1 MSLNEGGWENYV
13 NARHGSAQ
21 GDASHPVEILG
32 LEHSIEKIRR
42 YVLGVQD
49 PVEGFW
55 VDQLEADATIPA
67 EYLMLRRYIGRVDGD
82 REERLVRYIRSIQMD
97 DGGWYLYYGGP
108 SDISATVK
116 SYFALKL
123 AGVSPDEP
131 FMARARENILSKGG
145 VVNANVFTKITL
157 ALFGQY
163 PWDGIPCMPAE
174 IMMLPRWF
182 YFNLYEVSY
191 WSRVVIVPLL
201 IIFDKKPLCRIPD
214 AQGVSELFT
223 VPPANLD
230 RKLHDKRFV
239 KEKRLFSWKNF
250 FLHVD
255 DLLRF
260 YEKHK
265 NRELRAM
272 AVKQSYD
279 WMTERMKGEG
289 GLGAIYPAM
298 AFSVI
303 ALRCMG
309 HGDGDQ
315 LYEQAIKSIED
326 LEVELAAEDMMYLQP
341 CVSPVWDTPIAINA
355 LFESGVP
362 GDDGA
367 MLNAMEWLFKK
378 QTASKADWQ
387 VKVQDA
393 EPGGWY
399 FQFENEFYPDN
410 DDTSM
415 VLLALTKVKAHDDG
429 LYLRRMR
436 AAFDWLIKMQCSDG
450 GWGAFDKDNNKLILN
465 HIPFADHGAL
475 LDPSTEDLAGRG
487 LEIMGLWGL
496 DLDYSPARA
505 AYDYIRRTQLP
516 DGSWYG
522 RWGVNYIYGTW
533 SVLAGLRMIGA
544 DMSEEFVRRA
554 VRWLKSRQHID
565 GGWGES
571 CDTYRD
577 PYGEDW
583 PSTASQTAWA
593 LIGLMHAGEA
603 RSPEVRRGIEYL
615 IRTQNEDGYWDEK
628 DYTGTGFPRVF
639 YLRYHMYAKN
649 FPLWALS
656 MYHSIV
662 TRGRTRAEE
671 VRLHNRQTRAYLKL
685 TG

>member
-1 MSLNEGGWENYV
+1 MDEYV
-13 NARHGSAQ
+13 
-21 GDASHPVEILG
+21 DAPYLANGAAMPKAVPLPG
-32 LEHSIEKIRR
+32 LERALDRIRR

-49 PVEGFW
+49 PVDGFW
-55 VDQLEADATIPA
+55 VDRLEADVTIPA
-67 EYLMLRRYIGRVDGD
+67 EYLMLRRYLGRVDLE
-82 REERLVRYIRSIQMD
+82 RERRLINYIRSTQMD
-97 DGGWYLYYGGP
+97 DGGWCLYYGGP

-116 SYFALKL
+116 AYFALKL

-131 FMARARENILSKGG
+131 YMVRARENVLAGGG
-145 VVNANVFTKITL
+145 VINTNVFTKITL

-174 IMMLPRWF
+174 VMLLPEWF

-201 IIFDKKPLCRIPD
+201 QIFDRKPLCRIEQS
-214 AQGVSELFT
+214 QGVDELFT
-223 VPPANLD
+223 VPMGQIN
-230 RKLHDKRFV
+230 RKLHDVRF
-239 KEKRLFSWKNF
+239 KKSDSFFTWKNF
-250 FLHVD
+250 FLTLD
-255 DLLRF
+255 DGFRV

-265 NRELRAM
+265 NPEFRAM
-272 AVKQSYD
+272 ALSKCYN

-303 ALRCMG
+303 ALKCMG
-309 HGDGDQ
+309 HKDGDP
-315 LYEQAIKSIED
+315 LLEQAIRSIED
-326 LEVELAAEDMMYLQP
+326 LEVELEGEDSMYLQP
-341 CVSPVWDTPIAINA
+341 CVSPIWDTPIAMNA

-362 GDDGA
+362 GNDRA
-367 MLNAMEWLFKK
+367 MLKAMDWLFMK
-378 QTASKADWQ
+378 QTATSADWK
-387 VKVQDA
+387 VKAPEA

-399 FQFENEFYPDN
+399 FQFENEFYPDT

-415 VLLALTKVKAHDDG
+415 VLSALTKVNAQDSQK
-429 LYLRRMR
+429 YMRRMR
-436 AAFDWLIKMQCSDG
+436 AAFDWVIKMQNSDG
-450 GWGAFDKDNNKLILN
+450 GWGAFDKDNNKLIFN

-475 LDPSTEDLAGRG
+475 LDPSTEDLAGRA
-487 LEIMGLWGL
+487 LEIMGMWGL
-496 DLDYSPARA
+496 DLNYSPARA

-533 SVLAGLRMIGA
+533 SVLAGLRMIGV
-544 DMSEEFVRRA
+544 DMGEEFVRRA
-554 VRWLKSRQHID
+554 VRWLVSRQHED

-593 LIGLMHAGEA
+593 LIALMHAGEA
-603 RSPEVRRGIEYL
+603 HSPEVRAGIEYL
-615 IRTQNEDGYWDEK
+615 INTQNADGYWDEK
-628 DYTGTGFPRVF
+628 DYTGTGFPKVF

-656 MYHSIV
+656 MYNSIM
-662 TRGRTRAEE
+662 TLGRTRAEE
-671 VRLHNRQTRAYLKL
+671 LRLENRQNRAYEKL
-685 TG
+685 IG

>member
-1 MSLNEGGWENYV
+1 MSFKEGGMDEYV
-13 NARHGSAQ
+13 DAPYLSRTGLTRHTT
-21 GDASHPVEILG
+21 PITG
-32 LEHSIEKIRR
+32 LEHALDRIRR

-49 PVEGFW
+49 PLEGFW
-55 VDQLEADATIPA
+55 VDQLEADVTIPS
-67 EYLMLRRYIGRVDGD
+67 EYLMLRRYLGRVDKE
-82 REERLVRYIRSIQMD
+82 RERRLVNYIRSIQME

-116 SYFALKL
+116 AYFALKL
-123 AGVSPDEP
+123 AGVPPDEP
-131 FMARARENILSKGG
+131 FMAKARKNILDAGG
-145 VVNANVFTKITL
+145 VMNTNVFTKITL

-174 IMMLPRWF
+174 VMLLPEWF

-191 WSRVVIVPLL
+191 WSRTVIVPLL
-201 IIFDKKPLCRIPD
+201 QIFDKKPVCRISPE
-214 AQGVSELFT
+214 QGIDELFT
-223 VPPANLD
+223 VPRQQLD
-230 RKLHDKRFV
+230 RKLHDKRFR
-239 KEKRLFSWKNF
+239 KDSTFFTWKNL
-250 FLHVD
+250 FLMVD
-255 DLLRF
+255 DGLRI

-265 NRELRAM
+265 HPELRSM
-272 AVKQSYD
+272 ALDKCHR
-279 WMTERMKGEG
+279 WMTERMKGTG

-309 HGDGDQ
+309 HKDGDP
-315 LYEQAIKSIED
+315 LIEQAFRSIED
-326 LEVELAAEDMMYLQP
+326 LEVDLVGEDSMYLQP
-341 CVSPVWDTPIAINA
+341 CVSPVWDTPIAMNA

-362 GDDGA
+362 ADDGA
-367 MLNAMEWLFKK
+367 MLKAMDWLFKK
-378 QTASKADWQ
+378 QTSTRTDWQ
-387 VKVQDA
+387 VKVPDA

-415 VLLALTKVKAHDDG
+415 VLLALSKVKAHDDEK
-429 LYLRRMR
+429 YMRRMK

-450 GWGAFDKDNNKLILN
+450 GWGSFDKDNNKLIFN
-465 HIPFADHGAL
+465 YIPFADHGAL
-475 LDPSTEDLAGRG
+475 LDPSTEDLTGRA

-496 DLDYSPARA
+496 DLSYPPAKA

-533 SVLAGLRMIGA
+533 SVLAGLKMIGA
-544 DMSEEFVRRA
+544 DMNEEYIRRA
-554 VRWLKSRQHID
+554 VRWLKSRQHED

-593 LIGLMHAGEA
+593 LIALMHAGDTH
-603 RSPEVRRGIEYL
+603 SPEVRRGMEYL
-615 IRTQNEDGYWDEK
+615 IRTQNDDGYWDEK
-628 DYTGTGFPRVF
+628 DYTGTGFPKVF

-656 MYHSIV
+656 MYRS
-662 TRGRTRAEE
+662 TTAYGRTRADE
-671 VRLHNRQTRAYLKL
+671 VRLENRQKRAYTKL
-685 TG
+685 AG